1 MLPGYIETDR
11 LKNLLEKSAK
21 DKNVTYDQMVTETEK
36 KTALGRIGLPTEV
49 ASAVAF
55 IASEAGGYISG
66 TNFSV
71 DGGRFGI

>member
-1 MLPGYIETDR
+1 MAVVAGETPKTPGDAEVNR
-11 LKNLLEKSAK
+11 
-21 DKNVTYDQMVTETEK
+21 VVTETEK
-36 KTALGRIGLPTEV
+36 KTSLGRIGLPTEV

>member
-1 MLPGYIETDR
+1 
-11 LKNLLEKSAK
+11 
-21 DKNVTYDQMVTETEK
+21 MVTETEK

-55 IASEAGGYISG
+55 IASDAGGYISG